1 MEFSKVQINFL
12 DVNISQKESVLR
24 KNLYFTSTDT
34 HRFLHFRSCH
44 RFVYKMSMP
53 YQQAIPIKRIC
64 SNEEKLSSRLED
76 LEHWFV
82 VGVLRRKWYIV

>member
-24 KNLYFTSTDT
+24 NNLYFTSTDT
-34 HRFLHFRSCH
+34 HQFLHFRSCH